1 MRSSAND
8 HGNRGAFTIFVE
20 IQDDGVWF
28 TQTPITIMAGGSI
41 RKQQAKQ
48 SDTTARD
55 LPAWSLMIELSR
67 RLPWGCG
74 GGGVQGC
81 TRGVKGD
88 FT

>member
-55 LPAWSLMIELSR
+55 LLAWPLMIELPQ
-67 RLPWGCG
+67 RLSWGCG
-74 GGGVQGC
+74 GGGA
-81 TRGVKGD
+81 
-88 FT
+88 